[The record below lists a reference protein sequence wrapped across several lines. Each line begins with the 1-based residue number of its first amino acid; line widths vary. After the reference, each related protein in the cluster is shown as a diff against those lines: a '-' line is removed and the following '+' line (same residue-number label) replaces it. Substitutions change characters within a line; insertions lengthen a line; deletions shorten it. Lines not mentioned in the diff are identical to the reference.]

1 MATHIRP
8 LELDALCERLD
19 VLFAG
24 QIVGTGSDPDSR
36 RSNYLSKAIAAFVL
50 HEEGGA
56 SVEEAVSA
64 SIDGG
69 QDHGI
74 DSVFVSPDRTLWLI
88 QSKYI
93 AIGVGEPNLG
103 EVAKFRDGVV
113 DLLNGNWARFN
124 QTLQAKDANLKS
136 ALNHPDCRVRVVLAH
151 TGGAISDDR
160 RNIFGDLER
169 AFNGPHPGLVRCFS
183 YGLSTLHDIH
193 IDSLAISPIE
203 VEIELQDFGLT
214 LQPYRA
220 YYGRMSAR
228 RLTELWQVYQDQLVE
243 RNIRRFKGS
252 TTVNEGLQATLHDEP
267 SHFFY
272 FNNGVTFLCTSIQQ
286 QHPRDPN
293 RHSGRFLVGGL
304 SIINGAQTVGVIARE
319 APAFY
324 DGRPAEV
331 LATFVCLEAAPERFG
346 EQVTQTRNRQ
356 NRVELDDFAGIDER
370 QANWQRTLEMSGIEY
385 VVQQGANAAASSANC
400 FSVREAAPFL
410 ACTVTS
416 VDWQEFVVAAKSD
429 RRRLFGR
436 RGLVVD
442 SDPLCDAYDRI
453 FPDSLTAKHLWR
465 AVQVGR
471 FVLSAVRARSL
482 SEADPANLAVDRLR
496 AREILAHGAWL
507 LLHVLSVRPALHL
520 GPELTLTAAQD
531 TQLSTAVDLAAQLLV
546 TLVQSQAWG
555 KQARSLF
562 DNRTDC
568 REVKAR
574 LMAALT

>member
-1 MATHIRP
+1 
-8 LELDALCERLD
+8 
-19 VLFAG
+19 
-24 QIVGTGSDPDSR
+24 
-36 RSNYLSKAIAAFVL
+36 
-50 HEEGGA
+50 
-56 SVEEAVSA
+56 
-64 SIDGG
+64 
-69 QDHGI
+69 
-74 DSVFVSPDRTLWLI
+74 VFVSADRTLWLV

-93 AIGVGEPNLG
+93 AIGIGEPNLG

-124 QTLQAKDANLKS
+124 QALQAKDSNLKS

-169 AFNGPHPGLVRCFS
+169 AFNGPHPGFVRCSS

-193 IDSLAISPIE
+193 IDSLAIPPIE

-214 LQPYRA
+214 LHPYRA

-228 RLTELWQVYQDQLVE
+228 RLTELWQVYRDQLVE

-252 TTVNEGLQATLHDEP
+252 TTVNEGLLTTLHDEP

-272 FNNGVTFLCTSIQQ
+272 FNNGVTFLCSSIQQ

-304 SIINGAQTVGVIARE
+304 SIINGAQTVGAIARE

-331 LATFVCLEAAPERFG
+331 LATFVCLETAPERFG

-370 QANWQRTLEMSGIEY
+370 QANWRQTLEMGGIEY
-385 VVQQGANAAASSANC
+385 VVQQGANAPASSPSC
-400 FSVREAAPFL
+400 FSVREAAPIL

-436 RGLVVD
+436 RGLVAD
-442 SDPLCDAYDRI
+442 SDPLCDGYDRI
-453 FPDSLTAKHLWR
+453 FPDSLTAKQLWR
-465 AVQVGR
+465 AVHVGR
-471 FVLSAVRARSL
+471 FVLSAIRARSL
-482 SEADPANLAVDRLR
+482 SEADPANLPADRLG
-496 AREILAHGAWL
+496 ARDILAHGAWL
-507 LLHVLSVRPALHL
+507 LLHVLSIRPALHL
-520 GPELTLTAAQD
+520 SGELNLTADQSA
-531 TQLSTAVDLAAQLLV
+531 QLSAMVDIASQHLINI
-546 TLVQSQAWG
+546 VQAQAWG

-562 DNRTDC
+562 ENRTDC
-568 REVKAR
+568 RDVKSR
-574 LMAALT
+574 LMAAIP